1 MEEKRGFGKLSLEI
15 ISDFNKWILLT
26 VLNAK
31 FLVVLI
37 APLKKKIHLCQISPY
52 LIRVIAF

>member
-37 APLKKKIHLCQISPY
+37 APLKKKNPFMPDFPL
-52 LIRVIAF
+52 LN